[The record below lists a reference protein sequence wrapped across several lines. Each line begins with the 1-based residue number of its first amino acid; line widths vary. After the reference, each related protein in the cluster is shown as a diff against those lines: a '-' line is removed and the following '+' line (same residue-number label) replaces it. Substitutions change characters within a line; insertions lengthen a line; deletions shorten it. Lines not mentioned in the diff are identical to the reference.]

1 MKQKLF
7 LFTIY
12 CTTLCAL
19 TSCLKSSDNDGIIY
33 HDAAITAFSV
43 GTLKYNR
50 LVNDKRGNDSI
61 AHTTL
66 NGATYRFYIDQLRH
80 EIYNADSL
88 PYGVDA
94 KKVVCSLAAKN
105 GGVVVYQPAGSTEF
119 KYFSTNDSIDF
130 TQPRTFRV
138 IVPMAVRP
146 TTTTPFA

>member
-43 GTLKYNR
+43 GTLKYNK

-105 GGVVVYQPAGSTEF
+105 GGMVVYQPAVSRPTIPLISRSHARF
-119 KYFSTNDSIDF
+119 VS
-130 TQPRTFRV
+130 